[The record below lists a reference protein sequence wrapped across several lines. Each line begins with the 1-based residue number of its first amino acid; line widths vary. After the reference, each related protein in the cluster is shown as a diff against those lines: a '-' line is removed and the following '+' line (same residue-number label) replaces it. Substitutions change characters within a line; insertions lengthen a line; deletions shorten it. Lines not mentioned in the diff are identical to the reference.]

1 MFSALLSRVSLGSLG
16 VCVQGMRIQN
26 HLGSCALSVSH
37 LGSLCPGCHI
47 SILGGLP
54 QDMRSPNSLG
64 VDDQGVKAPNSL
76 GSSIPG
82 CEMFVYL

>member
-1 MFSALLSRVSLGSLG
+1 MFGALLSRVCLSSLG
-16 VCVQGMRIQN
+16 VCVQGKWIQN
-26 HLGSCALSVSH
+26 HLGSCAQSMRSQC
-37 LGSLCPGCHI
+37 LGSLCPGCPI
-47 SILGGLP
+47 STFGGLP

-82 CEMFVYL
+82 CEV